1 MCRDYNSRV
10 LTYIAYVFSVLC
22 FRIELKKSFIYTGS
36 PFSTE
41 SFVSSIRL
49 STIAITSFLL
59 ILVSNTIMVFTIY
72 ALITSY

>member
-10 LTYIAYVFSVLC
+10 LTYIAYVFSVLY